1 MSIEVPVIILILAIP
16 TYFLSK
22 WVLKK
27 LKFGN
32 DKDRK
37 YIALFP
43 TLILSPILYF
53 GIILL
58 WMFSIS
64 YYPSNEFNK
73 QEWEANHEERYKMSE
88 DIIDSKMLIG
98 KTKEEITRLL
108 GQDFWAI
115 NENHIAYKLGTLP
128 RLFNIDP
135 DALNIY
141 FENEKVIKVEQR

>member
-115 NENHIAYKLGTLP
+115 NKNHIAYKLGTLP

>member
-1 MSIEVPVIILILAIP
+1 MSIEAPLIILILAIP

-22 WVLKK
+22 WGLKK

-32 DKDRK
+32 DKNRK

-43 TLILSPILYF
+43 TLIFSPIIYV

-73 QEWEANHEERYKMSE
+73 QEWEAN
-88 DIIDSKMLIG
+88 
-98 KTKEEITRLL
+98 
-108 GQDFWAI
+108 F
-115 NENHIAYKLGTLP
+115 
-128 RLFNIDP
+128 
-135 DALNIY
+135 
-141 FENEKVIKVEQR
+141 